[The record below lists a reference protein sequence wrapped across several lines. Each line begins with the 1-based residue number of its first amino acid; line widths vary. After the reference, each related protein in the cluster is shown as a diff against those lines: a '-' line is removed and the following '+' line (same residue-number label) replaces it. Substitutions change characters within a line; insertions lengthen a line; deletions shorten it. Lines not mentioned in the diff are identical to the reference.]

1 MKLLRRLV
9 AWWRG
14 SADKALRA
22 EARRIRDKLDLVRAE
37 TVFGAG
43 RTTKAGG

>member
-1 MKLLRRLV
+1 VKLLRRV
-9 AWWRG
+9 FAWWRG
-14 SADKALRA
+14 SADTALRA
-22 EARRIRDKLDLVRAE
+22 EATRIQDKLDLVRAE